1 MYPLDKDFLPKMFN
15 SFVCSFFKH
24 YMEDV
29 AFTTP
34 PHTAHLKC
42 LRCQLRDL
50 QPPQPHYGS
59 ALKHPSASAEG
70 LDSIPGLG
78 RSPERGNGKSLLG
91 FTWKTPRTEEPGGLN
106 SLGSQRV
113 EHDWAAN
120 QVTCHFC
127 LIYLSASAL
136 SGLSVS
142 LVLLGGP
149 CSPGYHNRV

>member
-78 RSPERGNGKSLLG
+78 RSPERGNGKPLQYSCLENSMNRG
-91 FTWKTPRTEEPGGLN
+91 AWPAAIHVVTKTRT
-106 SLGSQRV
+106 R
-113 EHDWAAN
+113 
-120 QVTCHFC
+120 
-127 LIYLSASAL
+127 LSDRAHMKIIMHT
-136 SGLSVS
+136 SVS
-142 LVLLGGP
+142 
-149 CSPGYHNRV
+149 